1 MDFLGHPHKTSKY
14 ITTLPLQLDLQE
26 RRALVV
32 EGYLDA
38 EITYTTVQDI
48 ANVVTRAVD
57 YEGEWPVIGGIRG
70 HKTTARE
77 LIAIAE
83 GVLGEYDSGTF

>member
-14 ITTLPLQLDLQE
+14 ITTAPLQLDFQE
-26 RRALVV
+26 RRALAV
-32 EGYLDA
+32 EDHLDA
-38 EITYTTVQDI
+38 EVTYTTVQDI
-48 ANVVTRAVD
+48 ANVVARAVD
-57 YEGEWPVIGGIRG
+57 YKGEWPTVGGIRG

-83 GVLGEYDSGTF
+83 EVPGEYDS